1 MCAPTYV
8 VASLV
13 FIQHTHKKQDKNWWS
28 MYTFCG
34 HVRRYS
40 IIIKIDTP
48 GGKTWETS
56 VKKWLY
62 IHKEN

>member
-34 HVRRYS
+34 HVKRYS

-48 GGKTWETS
+48 W
-56 VKKWLY
+56 
-62 IHKEN
+62 KENLGNLYKKIVVHT